1 MSKTA
6 HTDDIDQLVSS
17 VRDFVSHKEPRK
29 SRLLA
34 QEDRLVLTP
43 DQRVIDLEMI
53 ETPAFVGAD
62 GVEGSDNV
70 LSIDSGQPTERA
82 GLEATIA
89 ELEAAVIAQSDDWE
103 PDEGESFEQHAWA
116 VSAFQMAQA
125 DSEVEPVTE
134 QEMPASHTDEQ
145 ITAVPA
151 SPARDTD
158 DDENLMA
165 IDFKTAIDEDAL
177 RALVLEVVQDEL
189 GGALG
194 ERITRNVRKLV
205 RREINRVLTSRE
217 MGQD

>member
-89 ELEAAVIAQSDDWE
+89 ELEAAV
-103 PDEGESFEQHAWA
+103 
-116 VSAFQMAQA
+116 
-125 DSEVEPVTE
+125 
-134 QEMPASHTDEQ
+134 
-145 ITAVPA
+145 
-151 SPARDTD
+151 
-158 DDENLMA
+158 
-165 IDFKTAIDEDAL
+165 
-177 RALVLEVVQDEL
+177 
-189 GGALG
+189 
-194 ERITRNVRKLV
+194 
-205 RREINRVLTSRE
+205 
-217 MGQD
+217 